1 MSGNPS
7 TVKELRTDL
16 VKRFPQA
23 CVGLEMMEESVSG
36 FASERA
42 FAAGLITEVVAE
54 VGAGGCSLVLK
65 HMADLLASN
74 PGRYGAFIDGSGQL
88 YPPAVAA
95 MGIPLHRLILIRPD
109 TLITALK
116 AVELLVVGGG
126 VRMIVLDLPADTAP
140 VRLSAVHRLR
150 RMIRKQ
156 DVALALLVRH
166 VLVPADCRIAL
177 AF

>member
-1 MSGNPS
+1 MSGDLS
-7 TVKELRTDL
+7 TVRELRTDL
-16 VKRFPQA
+16 AKRFPQA

-54 VGAGGCSLVLK
+54 AGAGGCSLVLK

-95 MGIPLHRLILIRPD
+95 LGIPLHRLILIRPD
-109 TLITALK
+109 TLKTALK
-116 AVELLVVGGG
+116 AVELLVAGGG